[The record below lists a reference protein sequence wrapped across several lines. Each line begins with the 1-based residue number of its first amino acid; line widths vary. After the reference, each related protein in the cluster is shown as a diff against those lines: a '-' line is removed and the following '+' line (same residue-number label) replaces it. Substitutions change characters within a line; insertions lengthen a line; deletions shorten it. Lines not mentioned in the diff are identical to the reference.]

1 MNRVHRTVPAT
12 ALNSAILHRHALHE
26 DVLAI
31 FTGAC
36 LISLGVVI
44 QAQAQLLSGG
54 IAGLSMFVARL
65 APVGFWI
72 AFFVFNLP
80 FCALAWRRG
89 GGFVVRTLLA
99 VTLTAALTER
109 TAVWT
114 GFAMINPIYAAV
126 AGGALIGIGLIVL
139 FRHGTSLGGLSI
151 LALYLQDRVGI
162 RAGYVQMAF
171 DAALLLIASSVLPAW
186 NLVLS
191 VLGMLTVNAV
201 IAAHHRSDR
210 YVGVTGRDRPRT
222 GSAPARQALYGH
234 GKDC

>member
-1 MNRVHRTVPAT
+1 MKRVQRTVPAT
-12 ALNSAILHRHALHE
+12 ALDGPSLRRHALHE

-36 LISLGVVI
+36 LVSLGVMI

-72 AFFVFNLP
+72 VFVALNLP
-80 FCALAWRRG
+80 FCALARRRG
-89 GGFVVRTLLA
+89 SGFVVRTLLA
-99 VTLTAALTER
+99 VTLTGALTER

-114 GFAMINPIYAAV
+114 GFAMSDPIYAAI

-139 FRHGTSLGGLSI
+139 FRHGTSLGGLGI

-162 RAGYVQMAF
+162 RAGYVQMGF
-171 DAALLLIASSVLPAW
+171 DAALLLMASSALPTRSLA
-186 NLVLS
+186 LS
-191 VLGMLTVNAV
+191 ALGMLTVNAV
-201 IAAHHRSDR
+201 IAVHHRSDR
-210 YVGVTGRDRPRT
+210 YVGITGWDPPRT
-222 GSAPARQALYGH
+222 DSAPARRALRTQGE
-234 GKDC
+234 DS